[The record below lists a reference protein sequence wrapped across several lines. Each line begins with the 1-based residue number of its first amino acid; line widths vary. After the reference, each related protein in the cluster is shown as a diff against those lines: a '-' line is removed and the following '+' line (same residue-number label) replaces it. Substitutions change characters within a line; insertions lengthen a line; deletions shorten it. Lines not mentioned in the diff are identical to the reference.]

1 MEEEK
6 QPGLYMPILMGM
18 LAILLTYFLVFAL
31 ICVDELV
38 LKTFYISNYIPLGPD
53 GEEIVRTIYFPLLWL
68 LSLL

>member
-1 MEEEK
+1 MEEDT
-6 QPGLYMPILMGM
+6 QPGLYMPILMGT

-53 GEEIVRTIYFPLLWL
+53 GEEIVRKIYFPLLWL